1 MAYLF
6 DTDAISE
13 VLRPRPLPVY
23 LEWLG
28 SVPRD
33 EQFASAVSVGELF
46 RGAYRSPERE
56 RHLRNVRERV
66 LPAVTVLPFD
76 AEVAQVFGEI
86 CARLERDGRH
96 LADADVQI
104 AATAVRHHLVLV
116 TGNVRHF
123 GRVPGLG
130 LEQVLAKAKNSGFP

>member
-13 VLRPRPLPVY
+13 VLRPRPLPAY

-46 RGAYRSPERE
+46 RGAYRSPARE

-66 LPAVTVLPFD
+66 LSAVSVLPFD

-86 CARLERDGRH
+86 CARFERDGQR
-96 LADADVQI
+96 LADADV
-104 AATAVRHHLVLV
+104 
-116 TGNVRHF
+116 
-123 GRVPGLG
+123 
-130 LEQVLAKAKNSGFP
+130 

>member
-13 VLRPRPLPVY
+13 VLRSRPLPTY

-28 SVPRD
+28 SVPRA

-46 RGAYRSPERE
+46 RGAYRSPARE

-66 LPAVTVLPFD
+66 LSAVTVLPFD

-86 CARLERDGRH
+86 CARLERDGQR

-104 AATAVRHHLVLV
+104 AATAVRHRLVLV

-123 GRVPGLG
+123 GRVPGLEI
-130 LEQVLAKAKNSGFP
+130 EQVLAEAKNSSHP